1 LEEQVAMSENM
12 FGPLHPGEVLVE
24 EYLKPLNISQNKLA
38 LHMRVPA
45 QRISEIINGK
55 RAITADTAV
64 RLAKVIGTTPE
75 FWLSLQMDYDLQMTI
90 RSEGERINREVE
102 AILV

>member
-1 LEEQVAMSENM
+1 ME
-12 FGPLHPGEVLVE
+12 PLHPGEVLLE
-24 EYLKPLNISQNKLA
+24 EYLKPLNVSQNKLA

-102 AILV
+102 AILA

>member
-1 LEEQVAMSENM
+1 MMTSRRIM
-12 FGPLHPGEVLVE
+12 DPLHPGEVLLE
-24 EYLKPLNISQNKLA
+24 EYLIPLNISQNKLA

-75 FWLSLQMDYDLQMTI
+75 FWLSLQMDYDLQITI
-90 RSEGERINREVE
+90 RSEGERIDREVE
-102 AILV
+102 TITL

>member
-1 LEEQVAMSENM
+1 L
-12 FGPLHPGEVLVE
+12 E

-38 LHMRVPA
+38 LHLRVPA

-55 RAITADTAV
+55 RAIIADTAI
-64 RLAKVIGTTPE
+64 RLSKVIGTTPE
-75 FWLSLQMDYDLQMTI
+75 FWLSLQMDYDLQVTI

-102 AILV
+102 PMLV

>member
-1 LEEQVAMSENM
+1 MIGAILME
-12 FGPLHPGEVLVE
+12 PLHPGEVLME
-24 EYLKPLNISQNKLA
+24 EYLKPLGVSQNKLA

-45 QRISEIINGK
+45 QRISEIIKGK

-102 AILV
+102 AISV

>member
-1 LEEQVAMSENM
+1 MTGVILME
-12 FGPLHPGEVLVE
+12 PLHPGEVLME
-24 EYLKPLNISQNKLA
+24 EYLKPLGVSQNKLA

-45 QRISEIINGK
+45 QRISEIIKGK

-102 AILV
+102 AISV

>member
-1 LEEQVAMSENM
+1 MTGVILME
-12 FGPLHPGEVLVE
+12 PLHPGEVLME
-24 EYLKPLNISQNKLA
+24 EYLKPLGVSQNKLA

-45 QRISEIINGK
+45 QRISEIIKGK

-102 AILV
+102 AILA

>member
-1 LEEQVAMSENM
+1 MTGAILME
-12 FGPLHPGEVLVE
+12 PLHPGEVLME
-24 EYLKPLNISQNKLA
+24 EYLKPLGVSQNKLA

-45 QRISEIINGK
+45 QRISEIIKGK

-75 FWLSLQMDYDLQMTI
+75 FWLSLQMDYDLQMII

-102 AILV
+102 AILT

>member
-1 LEEQVAMSENM
+1 MTGAILME
-12 FGPLHPGEVLVE
+12 PLHPGEVLME
-24 EYLKPLNISQNKLA
+24 EYLKPLGVSQNKLA

-45 QRISEIINGK
+45 QRISEIIKGK

-75 FWLSLQMDYDLQMTI
+75 FWLSLQMDYDLQMTM
-90 RSEGERINREVE
+90 RSEGERINQEVE

>member
-1 LEEQVAMSENM
+1 MSENM

>member
-1 LEEQVAMSENM
+1 MAEND
-12 FGPLHPGEVLVE
+12 FVLGVLHPGEVLLE
-24 EYLKPLNISQNKLA
+24 EYLKPLNLSQNKLA
-38 LHMRVPA
+38 LHMRAPA

-55 RAITADTAV
+55 RTITADTAV

-90 RSEGERINREVE
+90 KSEGERINREVE
-102 AILV
+102 AILA

>member
-1 LEEQVAMSENM
+1 M
-12 FGPLHPGEVLVE
+12 E
-24 EYLKPLNISQNKLA
+24 EYLKPLGVSQNKLA

-45 QRISEIINGK
+45 QRINEIINGK

-75 FWLSLQMDYDLQMTI
+75 FWLSLQMDFDLQMTM
-90 RSEGERINREVE
+90 RSEGDRINREVE
-102 AILV
+102 TITL

>member
-1 LEEQVAMSENM
+1 MADKTDLL
-12 FGPLHPGEVLVE
+12 GPLHPGEVLLE

-38 LHMRVPA
+38 LHLRVPA

-75 FWLSLQMDYDLQMTI
+75 FWLSLQMDYDLQVTI

-102 AILV
+102 PILI